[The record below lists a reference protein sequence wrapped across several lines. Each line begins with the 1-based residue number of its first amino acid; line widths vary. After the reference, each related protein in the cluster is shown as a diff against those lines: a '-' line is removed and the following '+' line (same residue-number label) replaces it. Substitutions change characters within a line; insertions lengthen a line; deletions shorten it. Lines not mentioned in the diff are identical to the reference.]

1 MKYNNTSF
9 ALGCIL
15 DEMKSIEKKK
25 GSYLQKVGE
34 IMSPGYLRTYSAE
47 HQESERLR
55 LNTTYLAAMV
65 KDVSSMAK
73 CCNDLQAA
81 FEKDIAAKKD
91 TSATVQLCVNY
102 LAVAG
107 GDFEPGYMEIIGEPL
122 RAAGDIRSMREIH
135 RLCETRRED
144 GKEIPFSDIMSD
156 YHGLV
161 ELNRKLE
168 VLCKGIKK
176 QLPAA
181 DVDVDIVAAA
191 SPILDKWGV
200 ANLIDYAGEIKA
212 AIDGEEYT
220 PAAPAAFGAFD
231 FAPVR

>member
-1 MKYNNTSF
+1 MKYSNTSF

-15 DEMKSIEKKK
+15 DEMKGIEKKK
-25 GSYLQKVGE
+25 NNYLQKVGE
-34 IMSPGYLRTYSAE
+34 IMEPGYLRTYSAE
-47 HQESERLR
+47 HQENERLR
-55 LNTTYLAAMV
+55 LNKAYLAALV
-65 KDVSSMAK
+65 KDVSSLGK
-73 CCNDLQAA
+73 CCDGLRAT
-81 FEKDIAAKKD
+81 FEKDIAAKTD
-91 TSATVQLCVNY
+91 TSATVQLCMNY

-122 RAAGDIRSMREIH
+122 RAAGDIRSMREIR
-135 RLCETRRED
+135 RLCEARKED
-144 GKEIPFSDIMSD
+144 AKEMPFSDIMGD
-156 YHGLV
+156 YNELV
-161 ELNRKLE
+161 ELGRKLE
-168 VLCKGIKK
+168 LLCNGVVK
-176 QLPAA
+176 QLPTA

-200 ANLIDYAGEIKA
+200 TNLIDYAGEIKA